1 MANEQDVTRLI
12 DMLYEKVEDAKAPAL
27 KPNMSMVDRDEILDL
42 LDELRAQL
50 PVELRR
56 AKELLAAR
64 EKFVEDAKRD
74 VDRMMRQAELEA
86 KSKVSES
93 EILSAAREKSRGMIA
108 HAEERC
114 RRMYQV
120 TNEYTEDALARAVAD
135 CDILVN
141 ATRVGMKPLDGET
154 LIDPALFRPEL
165 VVADT
170 VYNPRETRMI
180 QEAKA
185 AGCRAAIGGI
195 GMLLW
200 QGVAAFKL
208 FTGKDMPAQEVLEK
222 FFS

>member
-1 MANEQDVTRLI
+1 MESNMANEQDVTRLI

-56 AKELLAAR
+56 AKELLSAR

-74 VDRMMRQAELEA
+74 VERMMRQAELEA

-93 EILSAAREKSRGMIA
+93 EILSAAREKSRAMIA

-120 TNEYTEDALARAVAD
+120 TNDYTEDALARAEEA
-135 CDILVN
+135 
-141 ATRVGMKPLDGET
+141 MQM
-154 LIDPALFRPEL
+154 ALTEVKQSRTNF
-165 VVADT
+165 
-170 VYNPRETRMI
+170 
-180 QEAKA
+180 
-185 AGCRAAIGGI
+185 RAAS
-195 GMLLW
+195 
-200 QGVAAFKL
+200 AAKMQEQRAKMSG
-208 FTGKDMPAQEVLEK
+208 TEEPASTDE
-222 FFS
+222 

>member
-93 EILSAAREKSRGMIA
+93 EVLSAAREKSRAMIA

-120 TNEYTEDALARAVAD
+120 TNEYTEDALARAEEAMQMALDEVKQSR
-135 CDILVN
+135 VN
-141 ATRVGMKPLDGET
+141 FRSASAAKMQEQRGKMNSTGET
-154 LIDPALFRPEL
+154 NSIDE
-165 VVADT
+165 
-170 VYNPRETRMI
+170 
-180 QEAKA
+180 
-185 AGCRAAIGGI
+185 
-195 GMLLW
+195 
-200 QGVAAFKL
+200 
-208 FTGKDMPAQEVLEK
+208 
-222 FFS
+222 

>member
-120 TNEYTEDALARAVAD
+120 TNEYTEDALARAEEAMQMALDEVKQSR
-135 CDILVN
+135 VN
-141 ATRVGMKPLDGET
+141 FRSASAAARRSRSSVSPRRKPS
-154 LIDPALFRPEL
+154 
-165 VVADT
+165 
-170 VYNPRETRMI
+170 
-180 QEAKA
+180 
-185 AGCRAAIGGI
+185 
-195 GMLLW
+195 
-200 QGVAAFKL
+200 
-208 FTGKDMPAQEVLEK
+208 PAQSASSAARRTVW
-222 FFS
+222 SSPWSPRSRSSAGMASGRGARSRSRSPAGSWPR

>member
-120 TNEYTEDALARAVAD
+120 TNEYTEDALARAEEAMQMALDEVRQS
-135 CDILVN
+135 
-141 ATRVGMKPLDGET
+141 RVR
-154 LIDPALFRPEL
+154 F
-165 VVADT
+165 
-170 VYNPRETRMI
+170 
-180 QEAKA
+180 
-185 AGCRAAIGGI
+185 RAASNEQMQQIRSGSA
-195 GMLLW
+195 L
-200 QGVAAFKL
+200 V
-208 FTGKDMPAQEVLEK
+208 PEEK
-222 FFS
+222 PEESEEKVEN

>member
-56 AKELLAAR
+56 AKELLSAR

-93 EILSAAREKSRGMIA
+93 EVLSAAREKSRAMIA

-120 TNEYTEDALARAVAD
+120 TNEYTEDALARAEEAMQMALDEVKQSR
-135 CDILVN
+135 VN
-141 ATRVGMKPLDGET
+141 FRSASAAKMQEQRGKLNSTGET
-154 LIDPALFRPEL
+154 NSIDE
-165 VVADT
+165 
-170 VYNPRETRMI
+170 
-180 QEAKA
+180 
-185 AGCRAAIGGI
+185 
-195 GMLLW
+195 
-200 QGVAAFKL
+200 
-208 FTGKDMPAQEVLEK
+208 
-222 FFS
+222 

>member
-64 EKFVEDAKRD
+64 EK
-74 VDRMMRQAELEA
+74 
-86 KSKVSES
+86 
-93 EILSAAREKSRGMIA
+93 SRGMIA

-120 TNEYTEDALARAVAD
+120 TNEYTEDALARAEEAMQMALDEVKQSR
-135 CDILVN
+135 VN
-141 ATRVGMKPLDGET
+141 
-154 LIDPALFRPEL
+154 FRSASAAKMQEQRARMNGTDEPEST
-165 VVADT
+165 D
-170 VYNPRETRMI
+170 E
-180 QEAKA
+180 
-185 AGCRAAIGGI
+185 
-195 GMLLW
+195 
-200 QGVAAFKL
+200 
-208 FTGKDMPAQEVLEK
+208 
-222 FFS
+222 

>member
-56 AKELLAAR
+56 AKELLSAR

-93 EILSAAREKSRGMIA
+93 EILSAAREKSRAMIA

-120 TNEYTEDALARAVAD
+120 TNDYTEDALARAEEA
-135 CDILVN
+135 
-141 ATRVGMKPLDGET
+141 MQM
-154 LIDPALFRPEL
+154 ALTEVKQSRTNF
-165 VVADT
+165 
-170 VYNPRETRMI
+170 
-180 QEAKA
+180 
-185 AGCRAAIGGI
+185 RAAS
-195 GMLLW
+195 
-200 QGVAAFKL
+200 AAK
-208 FTGKDMPAQEVLEK
+208 MQEQRAKMSGTEEPVSTDE
-222 FFS
+222 

>member
-42 LDELRAQL
+42 LDEPRAQR

-56 AKELLAAR
+56 AKELLSAR

-93 EILSAAREKSRGMIA
+93 EVLSAAREKSRAMIA

-120 TNEYTEDALARAVAD
+120 TNEYTEDALARAEEAMQMALDEVKQSR
-135 CDILVN
+135 VN
-141 ATRVGMKPLDGET
+141 FRSASAAKMQEQRGKMNSTGET
-154 LIDPALFRPEL
+154 NPIDE
-165 VVADT
+165 
-170 VYNPRETRMI
+170 
-180 QEAKA
+180 
-185 AGCRAAIGGI
+185 
-195 GMLLW
+195 
-200 QGVAAFKL
+200 
-208 FTGKDMPAQEVLEK
+208 
-222 FFS
+222 

>member
-56 AKELLAAR
+56 AKELLSAR

-93 EILSAAREKSRGMIA
+93 EVLSAAREKSRAMIA

-120 TNEYTEDALARAVAD
+120 TNEYTEDALARAEEAMQMALDEVKQS
-135 CDILVN
+135 
-141 ATRVGMKPLDGET
+141 RVQFRTASAAKMQEQRGKMNGTDET
-154 LIDPALFRPEL
+154 NPIDE
-165 VVADT
+165 
-170 VYNPRETRMI
+170 
-180 QEAKA
+180 
-185 AGCRAAIGGI
+185 
-195 GMLLW
+195 
-200 QGVAAFKL
+200 
-208 FTGKDMPAQEVLEK
+208 
-222 FFS
+222 

>member
-56 AKELLAAR
+56 AKELLSAR

-93 EILSAAREKSRGMIA
+93 EVLSAAREKSRAMIA

-120 TNEYTEDALARAVAD
+120 TNEYTEDALARAEEAMQMALDEVKQSR
-135 CDILVN
+135 VN
-141 ATRVGMKPLDGET
+141 FRSASAAKMQEQRGKLNSTGET
-154 LIDPALFRPEL
+154 NPIDE
-165 VVADT
+165 
-170 VYNPRETRMI
+170 
-180 QEAKA
+180 
-185 AGCRAAIGGI
+185 
-195 GMLLW
+195 
-200 QGVAAFKL
+200 
-208 FTGKDMPAQEVLEK
+208 
-222 FFS
+222 

>member
-64 EKFVEDAKRD
+64 EK
-74 VDRMMRQAELEA
+74 
-86 KSKVSES
+86 
-93 EILSAAREKSRGMIA
+93 SRGMIA

-120 TNEYTEDALARAVAD
+120 TNEYTEDALARAEEAMQMALDEVKQSR
-135 CDILVN
+135 VN
-141 ATRVGMKPLDGET
+141 
-154 LIDPALFRPEL
+154 FRSASAAKMQEQRAKMNGTDEPEST
-165 VVADT
+165 D
-170 VYNPRETRMI
+170 E
-180 QEAKA
+180 
-185 AGCRAAIGGI
+185 
-195 GMLLW
+195 
-200 QGVAAFKL
+200 
-208 FTGKDMPAQEVLEK
+208 
-222 FFS
+222 

>member
-56 AKELLAAR
+56 AKELLSAR

-86 KSKVSES
+86 KAKVSDS
-93 EILSAAREKSRGMIA
+93 EVLSAAREKSRAMIA

-120 TNEYTEDALARAVAD
+120 TNEYTEDALARAEEAMQMALDEVKQSR
-135 CDILVN
+135 VN
-141 ATRVGMKPLDGET
+141 FRSASAAKMQEQRGKMNSTGET
-154 LIDPALFRPEL
+154 NPIDE
-165 VVADT
+165 
-170 VYNPRETRMI
+170 
-180 QEAKA
+180 
-185 AGCRAAIGGI
+185 
-195 GMLLW
+195 
-200 QGVAAFKL
+200 
-208 FTGKDMPAQEVLEK
+208 
-222 FFS
+222 

>member
-93 EILSAAREKSRGMIA
+93 EILSAAREKSRAMIA

-120 TNEYTEDALARAVAD
+120 TNDYTEDALARAEEA
-135 CDILVN
+135 
-141 ATRVGMKPLDGET
+141 MQM
-154 LIDPALFRPEL
+154 ALTEVKQSRTNF
-165 VVADT
+165 
-170 VYNPRETRMI
+170 
-180 QEAKA
+180 
-185 AGCRAAIGGI
+185 RAAS
-195 GMLLW
+195 
-200 QGVAAFKL
+200 AAKMQEQRAKMSG
-208 FTGKDMPAQEVLEK
+208 TEEPASTDE
-222 FFS
+222 

>member
-50 PVELRR
+50 PVEMRR
-56 AKELLAAR
+56 AKELLSAR

-74 VDRMMRQAELEA
+74 VERMMRQAELEA

-93 EILSAAREKSRGMIA
+93 EILSAAREKSRAMIA

-120 TNEYTEDALARAVAD
+120 TNDYTEDALARAEEA
-135 CDILVN
+135 
-141 ATRVGMKPLDGET
+141 MQM
-154 LIDPALFRPEL
+154 ALTEVMQSRTNL
-165 VVADT
+165 
-170 VYNPRETRMI
+170 
-180 QEAKA
+180 
-185 AGCRAAIGGI
+185 RAAS
-195 GMLLW
+195 
-200 QGVAAFKL
+200 AAKMQEQRAKMSG
-208 FTGKDMPAQEVLEK
+208 TEEPASTDE
-222 FFS
+222 

>member
-56 AKELLAAR
+56 AKELLSAR

-93 EILSAAREKSRGMIA
+93 EVLSAAREKSRAMIA

-120 TNEYTEDALARAVAD
+120 TNEYTEDALARAEEAMQM
-135 CDILVN
+135 
-141 ATRVGMKPLDGET
+141 ALDEVKQSR
-154 LIDPALFRPEL
+154 IRFRSTSAAKL
-165 VVADT
+165 
-170 VYNPRETRMI
+170 
-180 QEAKA
+180 QEQRAKLQEEQA
-185 AGCRAAIGGI
+185 A
-195 GMLLW
+195 
-200 QGVAAFKL
+200 K
-208 FTGKDMPAQEVLEK
+208 TSGKSDEGQA
-222 FFS
+222 

>member
-50 PVELRR
+50 PVEMRR
-56 AKELLAAR
+56 AKELLSAR

-74 VDRMMRQAELEA
+74 VERMMRQAELEA

-93 EILSAAREKSRGMIA
+93 EILSAAREKSRAMIA

-120 TNEYTEDALARAVAD
+120 TNDYTEDALARAEEA
-135 CDILVN
+135 
-141 ATRVGMKPLDGET
+141 MQM
-154 LIDPALFRPEL
+154 ALTEVKQSRTNF
-165 VVADT
+165 
-170 VYNPRETRMI
+170 
-180 QEAKA
+180 
-185 AGCRAAIGGI
+185 RAAS
-195 GMLLW
+195 
-200 QGVAAFKL
+200 AAKMQEQRSKMSG
-208 FTGKDMPAQEVLEK
+208 TEEPASTDE
-222 FFS
+222 

>member
-74 VDRMMRQAELEA
+74 VERMMRQAELEA

-120 TNEYTEDALARAVAD
+120 TNEYTEDALARAEEAMQMALDEVKQSR
-135 CDILVN
+135 VN
-141 ATRVGMKPLDGET
+141 
-154 LIDPALFRPEL
+154 FRSASAAKMQEQRAKMNGTDEPEST
-165 VVADT
+165 D
-170 VYNPRETRMI
+170 E
-180 QEAKA
+180 
-185 AGCRAAIGGI
+185 
-195 GMLLW
+195 
-200 QGVAAFKL
+200 
-208 FTGKDMPAQEVLEK
+208 
-222 FFS
+222 